1 MTEPY
6 AYRNDPAVPDFD
18 DEQPLIVF
26 DGDCVLCSRS
36 MRMILRLDRYKRFH
50 LTPAQ
55 SDLGQKLYS
64 HLGLPT
70 DRFETY
76 LLIADGSIHQRT
88 AALIEITKRLG
99 WPWKAGAILMI
110 IPRPIRDG
118 LYNFVA
124 RHRYRLFGRK
134 TACGIADPA
143 LRQRML

>member
-6 AYRNDPAVPDFD
+6 AYRNDPTVPDFD
-18 DEQPLIVF
+18 DDQPLIVF

-36 MRMILRLDRYKRFH
+36 MRIILRLDRHKRFR

-55 SDLGQKLYS
+55 SDLGEKLYR
-64 HLGLPT
+64 HLGLPS

-99 WPWKAGAILMI
+99 WPWKIGAILVI
-110 IPRPIRDG
+110 VPRPIRDA
-118 LYNFVA
+118 LYNFIA

-134 TACGIADPA
+134 TACGSAYPA